1 MELGLTSIEATRRLE
16 KFGFNT
22 IKSDTNRSVF
32 YLFISQFKNVLTLL
46 LGVAT
51 ALSFWMGEYLDGYAI
66 LAVILLNS
74 IIGFWME
81 YQAER
86 SMEALSKLASA
97 KAKVYRDGV
106 IIELASEFIV
116 PGDVLYLESGDIIC
130 ADCKII
136 SSSDLTVNESSLT
149 GEAMPI
155 EKNNLAVADEVP
167 ILERT
172 DLVFKGT
179 FVYNGNATVE
189 VVKTGMN
196 TELGKIALLVQ
207 HSDQSTTPLEKKLQ
221 VFSKKLIAIT
231 LVLLVVIF
239 GIGIFTDRDMIDLF
253 TTSIALAVAAIP
265 EGLPIVSTLALAQ
278 GMMRL
283 AKMKI
288 LVKKLSAVE
297 TLGGTTVIC
306 TDKTGTLTQ
315 NKIQVHQLLP
325 VEEND
330 TENEH
335 WMNMVAILCNK
346 ASLHFKDSDIQEIG
360 DPLETGLLKYAFS
373 KKLDIESI
381 RKENK
386 LIGEIP
392 FSSDLKYMVTQHAK
406 GEHKFMLIKGAV
418 EVVLN
423 KCSHKYSKESQS
435 TLTEKDKEFWLGRL
449 EEYASQGHRVVA
461 GAYFNGEGT
470 IENHENEFTF
480 IGLFTFLDPA
490 VEGVKEAIQSCKDA
504 GIDVKMITGDHP
516 ATALYIAN
524 ELGIS
529 DHSTA
534 LVGTGMKPFAELNEV
549 DKELWSSTAV
559 FARVSPSQ
567 KLDLVKVLQEKG
579 HIVGMTGDGVNDA
592 PALKKADIGI
602 AMGVRGTQVAQ
613 EVSDLIL
620 KDDSFSSIV
629 HAIKEGR
636 IIFRNIQQFVIYLL
650 SCNLSELLVVS
661 FASLTNLHFQ
671 LLPLQILFINLI
683 TDVLPALAL
692 GVGPGSNNVMKAMPR
707 NPALPLLDKNQWLA
721 VWGYAG
727 IISFYS
733 LGAVL
738 VSHEWLHSIEEFDP
752 ILCNNILFM
761 TLIFCQLFHVFN
773 MTSNDS
779 TIFKSEVTR
788 NKYVWYALAFT
799 ISIVALLALI
809 EPFGDLLSVR
819 HLKLSDWI
827 LVLVSA
833 VLSTFSMELLKKT
846 KWFNKENGNEKGG
859 VQFLKSN
866 SIT

>member
-1 MELGLTSIEATRRLE
+1 MELGLTTEEAKSRLDQ
-16 KFGFNT
+16 FGFNAIIT
-22 IKSDTNRSVF
+22 ETKRSVF
-32 YLFISQFKNVLTLL
+32 QLFLGQFKNVLTLL
-46 LGVAT
+46 LAVAT
-51 ALSFWMGEYLDGYAI
+51 VLSFWMGEYLDGFAI
-66 LAVILLNS
+66 LAVILINS

-86 SMEALSKLASA
+86 SMEALSKLASV
-97 KAKVYRDGV
+97 KAKVFRDGTLRE
-106 IIELASEFIV
+106 IASEYIV
-116 PGDVLYLESGDIIC
+116 PGDVLYLDSGDVIC
-130 ADCKII
+130 ADCKLV
-136 SSSDLTVNESSLT
+136 SASNLTVNESSLT
-149 GEAMPI
+149 GESMPI
-155 EKNNLAVADEVP
+155 EKNTKVLPTDVP
-167 ILERT
+167 VLERP
-172 DLVFKGT
+172 DLVFKGS
-179 FVYNGNATVE
+179 FVFNGNATVE
-189 VVKTGMN
+189 VVQTGMN
-196 TELGKIALLVQ
+196 TQLGKIAVLVQ
-207 HSDQSTTPLEKKLQ
+207 NSDQSITPLEKKLQ
-221 VFSKKLIAIT
+221 VFSKKLIVIT
-231 LVLLVVIF
+231 LALLVLIF
-239 GIGIFTDRDMIDLF
+239 GIGIFTHREMAELF

-278 GMMRL
+278 GMMRM
-283 AKMKI
+283 AKMKV

-315 NKIQVHQLLP
+315 NKIVVNQIIPAVPNDH
-325 VEEND
+325 END
-330 TENEH
+330 RWIH
-335 WMNMVAILCNK
+335 LVSILCNK
-346 ASLHFKDSDIQEIG
+346 ASFVKNGPEIQEIG
-360 DPLETGLLKYAFS
+360 DPLETGLLKYGIS
-373 KKLDIESI
+373 LGLDIEQMRANYQI
-381 RKENK
+381 LE
-386 LIGEIP
+386 EVP
-392 FSSDLKYMVTQHAK
+392 FSSDLKFMATQHSS
-406 GEHKFMLIKGAV
+406 GDDTFILLKGAV
-418 EVVLN
+418 EVILN
-423 KCSHKYSKESQS
+423 KCSTVFGRGGQFAM
-435 TLTEKDKEFWLGRL
+435 TATEKETWLNRS
-449 EEYASQGHRVVA
+449 EEYASKGHRVIA
-461 GAYFNGEGT
+461 GAYCQGNGSIKE
-470 IENHENEFTF
+470 HENDYTF

-490 VEGVKEAIQSCKDA
+490 VEGVQEAIQQCKDA
-504 GIDVKMITGDHP
+504 GIEVKMITGDHP
-516 ATALYIAN
+516 STALYIAK

-529 DHSTA
+529 ENSFA
-534 LVGTGMKPFAELNEV
+534 VVGKEMKHYVELTDSEK
-549 DKELWSSTAV
+549 DLWNSSEV

-567 KLDLVKVLQEKG
+567 KLDLVTVLQEKG

-629 HAIKEGR
+629 QAIKEGR
-636 IIFRNIQQFVIYLL
+636 IIFKNIQKFVIYLL
-650 SCNLSELLVVS
+650 SCNSSELMVVS

-859 VQFLKSN
+859 VQSLKSK
-866 SIT
+866 SIL